1 MKYFV
6 SAIGNDN
13 NTGTRPSAP
22 WKTLDRVNA
31 QRFQPGDSVLFRRGD
46 SFYGRII
53 PFGNRSRNV
62 LPVSYG
68 NYGTGELPVVSRYK
82 VIPSTSWV
90 AQPNGVWRVDLND
103 LTKFTGDQELGVQG
117 ANVGFLKHG
126 SQIHPN
132 KKWSVATLTDQWDF
146 YSDNAQYLY
155 VKLVS
160 IPGEI
165 LAPVGQ
171 RIIDSVSTSATGYR
185 ISGLHLKG
193 CSGHAINGTLQ
204 DTTITGCMLGELGGG
219 ELIGFTT
226 PNTRY
231 GNGVEMWN
239 GSFRSL
245 ATGNV
250 IYDVY
255 DVGCTLQGNLVTATS
270 GWNDCWFTKNL
281 IMRCNQ
287 SFEVWATGTDN
298 TTPTEPG
305 SGFHRTGF
313 TDNICMDAGRSWG
326 SDVRPDQTTKTDL
339 LLYSV
344 TVPDVDI
351 TVSGN
356 KFYRAKGSWI
366 YRAGGVLT
374 LPSGYVLK
382 DNQIFLESG
391 VKLFSNLNYTWSE
404 WDAFAAYIGT
414 GDGTICSMVT
424 TADTQLTQQQALFE
438 GKTAGELF
446 GAAAAVL
453 DDISSLR
460 SDSLFSGFE
469 SQASDVVGDYFA
481 EILALTSMDS
491 QGRIDGSFLY
501 HIGGDSTIDRRGMGL
516 VSIQLNPMVGG
527 SYFNMDVVE
536 LLPFRTGPD
545 FTDFKAVLVED
556 ALANGGKVQVK
567 IYFNVGKDSYQKLK
581 VMPTSMMISGS
592 LNASYQFRNASA
604 LITALPAGALV
615 VATGNS
621 IAWQK
626 RPIVGVTAPTA
637 GPLFVGQSYLD
648 TVNKKA
654 YIAFGT
660 ASIAD
665 WSMLN

>member
-1 MKYFV
+1 MKYYV
-6 SAIGNDN
+6 SAIGNDS
-13 NTGTRPSAP
+13 NTGTRPSVP
-22 WKTLDRVNA
+22 WKTLNMVNA
-31 QRFQPGDSVLFRRGD
+31 QRFLPGDSVLFRRGD
-46 SFYGRII
+46 TFYGRIV
-53 PFGNRSRNV
+53 PFGNRSQNV
-62 LPVSYG
+62 QPVSYG
-68 NYGTGELPVVSRYK
+68 DYGSGELPIISRYK

-90 AQPNGVWRVDLND
+90 AQPNDVWRVDLND
-103 LTKFTGDQELGVQG
+103 LTKFTGDQETGAQG
-117 ANVGFLKHG
+117 ANVGFLKQG
-126 SQIHPN
+126 GKIYPN
-132 KKWSVATLTDQWDF
+132 KKWSVATLTEQWDF

-155 VKLVS
+155 IKLVS

-193 CSGHAINGTLQ
+193 CSGHAINGALQ

-219 ELIGFTT
+219 ELIGFST

-245 ATGNV
+245 STGNV

-255 DVGCTLQGNLVTATS
+255 DVGCTMQGNLVTAAS

-313 TDNICMDAGRSWG
+313 MDNICMDAGRSWG

-339 LLYSV
+339 LLYAI

-366 YRAGGVLT
+366 YRAGGILT
-374 LPSGYVLK
+374 LPTGYVLK

-391 VKLFSNLNYTWSE
+391 VKLFSTLSYTWSE

-414 GDGTICSMVT
+414 GGGTVCSMIT
-424 TADTQLTQQQALFE
+424 TADTNLTQLQALFVQ
-438 GKTAGELF
+438 KPVCDLF
-446 GAAAAVL
+446 GAATTAL
-453 DDISSLR
+453 DDIASLR
-460 SDSLFSGFE
+460 ADSLFNGFE
-469 SQASDVVGDYFA
+469 SQASAVVGDYFA
-481 EILALTSMDS
+481 EILTLTSMDS

-501 HIGGDSTIDRRGMGL
+501 HIGGDSTTDRRGMGMI
-516 VSIQLNPMVGG
+516 SIQLNPIAGG

-545 FTDFKAVLVED
+545 FTDFKAVLTED
-556 ALANGGKVQVK
+556 ALASGGKVQVK
-567 IYFNVGKDSYQKLK
+567 IYFNIGKDNHQKLK

-592 LNASYQFRNASA
+592 LNASYQFRNAFP
-604 LITALPAGALV
+604 LITALPAGVLV
-615 VATGNS
+615 TATGNS

-626 RPIVGVTAPTA
+626 RPLVSTTAPTA
-637 GPLFVGQSYLD
+637 APSFVGQSYLD
-648 TVNKKA
+648 TANKKA

-660 ASIAD
+660 ASVVD
-665 WSMLN
+665 WGILN